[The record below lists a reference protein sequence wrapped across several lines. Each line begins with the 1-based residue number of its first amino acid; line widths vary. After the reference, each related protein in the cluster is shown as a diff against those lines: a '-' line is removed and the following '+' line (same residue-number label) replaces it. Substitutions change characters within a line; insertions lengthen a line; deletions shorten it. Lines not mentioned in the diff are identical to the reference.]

1 MNQIRRLKNLLA
13 AATLGLTALAL
24 GTPAQA
30 AEPNKGTLV
39 GYVWAENPKAAA
51 AYTPSAAYQFNATKA
66 VNTVTRTGAGTYT
79 VKFAGLK
86 STGGHAQVT
95 AYGAGPSYCKIVSW
109 NPAGADQNVNV
120 ACYDGKGG
128 PADAQFAL
136 AFYN

>member
-1 MNQIRRLKNLLA
+1 MNLARRLKTLFA
-13 AATLGLTALAL
+13 AAALGLSALAL
-24 GTPAQA
+24 AAPAQA

-66 VNTVTRTGAGTYT
+66 VNAVTRTGTGTYT
-79 VKFAGLK
+79 VKFTGLK

-95 AYGAGPSYCKIVSW
+95 SYGAGPNYCKIVSW

-120 ACYDGKGG
+120 ACYDANGA

-136 AFYN
+136 AFYH